1 MKKVMTALAGA
12 VVLAQAGAAWAHHS
26 YAMFDRSQSLK
37 LTGAIEAFN
46 WTNPHSSIE
55 IMVKNAKGVPEKW
68 GVECTS
74 PSVLVHAG
82 WKSNT
87 LKPGDQVVITIHPL
101 HSGELG
107 GAFVSV
113 QLPDGRVLTDKSSS

>member
-1 MKKVMTALAGA
+1 MKKVMTALASVA
-12 VVLAQAGAAWAHHS
+12 VLATASASWAHHS

-37 LTGAIEAFN
+37 LAGTIEAFN

-55 IMVKNAKGVPEKW
+55 IVVKNAKGVSERW

-74 PSVLVHAG
+74 PSVLVRAG

-87 LKPGDQVVITIHPL
+87 LKPGDQVVITVHPL

-113 QLPDGRVLTDKSSS
+113 QMPDGRILTDKSSS